1 MERNKLLYFAVGAF
15 LIVGGY
21 IIRSLNRDLA
31 FEGSF
36 VFISMGMYFIL
47 ALIMKKS
54 ASWALFITDYA
65 IMGGLQGL
73 SKMNFKWYNLLY
85 ASDAG
90 RFVIGGP
97 FNVRVFIYILI
108 GVTLG
113 AILELVLRQHNSIGL
128 GS

>member
-1 MERNKLLYFAVGAF
+1 MERNKLLYFSVGVF

-21 IIRSLNRDLA
+21 IIRSMNREFA

-36 VFISMGMYFIL
+36 VFISMGMFFIL

-54 ASWALFITDYA
+54 ASWALFLSDFA

-73 SKMNFKWYNLLY
+73 SKMNFKWYNFFY

-97 FNVRVFIYILI
+97 FNVIVFVYILI
-108 GVTLG
+108 GVVLG
-113 AILELVLRQHNSIGL
+113 FILEMVLRQHNSIGI